1 MAGLGTTER
10 GPVQLAPMRHAFGQA
25 LLDLGRSDPDVVA
38 ITADVQTSDF
48 SYLFGDAFPER
59 YINVGIAEMCLI
71 DVAVGLANAGK
82 VPFANTFAVFMASR
96 AFEPVLT
103 HLAYG
108 GANVKLMAGYSG
120 ISPQMEGPT
129 HHAITDLA
137 VMRVLPNMT
146 VVSPADATAMRKLLP
161 QVRAWP
167 GPVYYRF
174 SRQEVPVLFDEGYQP
189 IDRPGRHRAARP
201 GRHPHRHR
209 HAPEPLP
216 VGGRCA
222 RTGWHRCAGA
232 GDPHPQ
238 AARHRG
244 HPGGRA

>member
-1 MAGLGTTER
+1 MAGSRRSE
-10 GPVQLAPMRHAFGQA
+10 PVQLAPMRHAYGQA

-38 ITADVQTSDF
+38 LTADVQTSDF

-59 YINVGIAEMCLI
+59 YVNVGIAEMCLI

-137 VMRVLPNMT
+137 VMRALPEHDGR
-146 VVSPADATAMRKLLP
+146 VAGRRDGHAQAPAAGPCLAGPGLLP
-161 QVRAWP
+161 VLAPGGAGPLRRDVRSRSSARP
-167 GPVYYRF
+167 SPCGPV
-174 SRQEVPVLFDEGYQP
+174 
-189 IDRPGRHRAARP
+189 
-201 GRHPHRHR
+201 
-209 HAPEPLP
+209 
-216 VGGRCA
+216 
-222 RTGWHRCAGA
+222 RT
-232 GDPHPQ
+232 
-238 AARHRG
+238 
-244 HPGGRA
+244 